1 MLNKFHVTN
10 IHVMLYGFFNI
21 ITIITVV
28 VASAAAA
35 VSIPVQ
41 IIAYDAPPI

>member
-10 IHVMLYGFFNI
+10 IYVMLYGFFNI

-28 VASAAAA
+28 VVAATA